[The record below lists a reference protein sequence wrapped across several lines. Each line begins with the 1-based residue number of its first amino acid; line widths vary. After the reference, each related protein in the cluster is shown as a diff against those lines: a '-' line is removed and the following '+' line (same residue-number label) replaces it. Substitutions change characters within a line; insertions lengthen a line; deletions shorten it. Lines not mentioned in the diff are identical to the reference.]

1 MWYVY
6 YSSLYKVQIGVLR
19 NGEIKEI
26 HHNYI
31 AVGDILCFEYGNE
44 IPVDGLIFMANEVTT
59 NEAAM
64 TGESDERRKIPHEQC
79 IKVKETK

>member
-1 MWYVY
+1 MRDGTISVT
-6 YSSLYKVQIGVLR
+6 
-19 NGEIKEI
+19 
-26 HHNYI
+26 HHNFI
-31 AVGDILCFEYGNE
+31 AVGDVLCFEYGNE

-64 TGESDERRKIPHEQC
+64 TGESDERRKVLYDQC